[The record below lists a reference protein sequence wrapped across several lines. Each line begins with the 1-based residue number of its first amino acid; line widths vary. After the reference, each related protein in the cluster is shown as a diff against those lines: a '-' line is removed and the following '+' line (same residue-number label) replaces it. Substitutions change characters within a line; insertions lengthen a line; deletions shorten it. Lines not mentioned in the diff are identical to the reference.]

1 MVKEKDYWFKAKR
14 YGWGWGLPQTWQ
26 GWVSFGVFI
35 AVWLWALNMLV
46 PADEKGISHSRAI
59 LFVIIMVLDVAGLVY
74 VSFKHG
80 EPPKW
85 RWGKPRL
92 KRKS

>member
-1 MVKEKDYWFKAKR
+1 MPAKKDYWFKAKR
-14 YGWGWGLPQTWQ
+14 YGWGWGLPQSWQ
-26 GWVSFGVFI
+26 GWVSFGVFF
-35 AVWLWALNMLV
+35 AVWLWALAALI
-46 PADEKGISHSRAI
+46 PAGNTELSAKNLTAFIGVMVFD
-59 LFVIIMVLDVAGLVY
+59 VIALVY

-85 RWGKPRL
+85 RWGNKI

>member
-35 AVWLWALNMLV
+35 AVWMWALAMLV
-46 PADEKGISHSRAI
+46 PADDNGISHSRGV
-59 LFVIIMVLDVAGLVY
+59 LFVVIMVADVAGLVY
-74 VSFKHG
+74 VSLKHG

-92 KRKS
+92 TRKG